1 LLFRFLFLCREGIQ
15 FFTTGVGGLGYALY
29 ASWQVALVVLALC
42 PFISISALA
51 VVSLNQS
58 KSSRAAVAYSKAGSI
73 AYSTVSGIKTV
84 LSLNA
89 ASTMIQHYREA
100 TQQALSIATAVLLKQ
115 GFANGSMLGSFICL
129 YAVLALYG
137 TFMLYREIDD
147 NGCDPSGAVIDN
159 VTCESTG
166 ADVFGAM
173 LGVAF
178 AAQGISQ
185 VGNFLETF
193 AAGRAAVHSALRA
206 INRKPGEPEEV
217 IYHDPLDD
225 KDGNTM
231 SRTSRSLVSD
241 DADLETPEGRIRA
254 ILPKYEIDATSD
266 AGKKPKN
273 IIGEMRFEDVKFH
286 YPTRPGHA
294 ILKGLS
300 VDIPAGKTVAFVG
313 PSGGGKSTIVKLL
326 ERFYDPVEGSVL
338 LDGLDI
344 KDINVRHLRSL
355 IGYVGQEPTLFATSI
370 ANNIRY
376 GKPGCTQ
383 KEIENAAIQAN
394 AHDFISQLPDGY
406 DTQVRYFYCASSEFT
421 FARNLTNGDVPILR
435 FRSVTRDH
443 SFQVDKNSAL
453 QLQGC

>member
-1 LLFRFLFLCREGIQ
+1 VSQVAELAILSTCFFRAHPAHMMSSSLCFREGIQ
-15 FFTTGVGGLGYALY
+15 FFTTGVGGLGYAFY
-29 ASWQVALVVLALC
+29 ASWKVALVVLAIC
-42 PFISISALA
+42 PFASISALA

-58 KSSRAAVAYSKAGSI
+58 KSSRAALAYSKAGSI

-89 ASTMIQHYREA
+89 ASTLIQRYREA
-100 TQQALSIATAVLLKQ
+100 TQQALDIATGVLLKQ
-115 GFANGSMLGSFICL
+115 GFANGSLLGSFICL

-137 TFMLYREIDD
+137 TAVLYREIVD
-147 NGCDPSGAVIDN
+147 NGCDPSGVIVDN
-159 VTCESTG
+159 MTCESTG

-193 AAGRAAVHSALRA
+193 AAGRAAVHSALKA
-206 INRKPGEPEEV
+206 INRKPGEPEEI
-217 IYHDPLDD
+217 IYHDPEDD
-225 KDGNTM
+225 KEGNTM
-231 SRTSRSLVSD
+231 SRTSRSLAYN
-241 DADLETPEGRIRA
+241 DADLETPEGRIKA
-254 ILPKYEIDATSD
+254 ILPQYQIDSTSD
-266 AGKKPKN
+266 AGKKPKDVR
-273 IIGEMRFEDVKFH
+273 GEMRFQDVKFH
-286 YPTRPGHA
+286 YPTRPGQP

-300 VDIPAGKTVAFVG
+300 FEIPAGKTVAFVG

-326 ERFYDPVEGSVL
+326 ERFYDPVEGSVS
-338 LDGLDI
+338 LDGCDI
-344 KDINVRHLRSL
+344 KEINVRHLRSL

-383 KEIENAAIQAN
+383 KEIEEAAIQAN

-406 DTQVRYFYCASSEFT
+406 ETQVRCLFCAK
-421 FARNLTNGDVPILR
+421 G
-435 FRSVTRDH
+435 
-443 SFQVDKNSAL
+443 
-453 QLQGC
+453 

>member
-1 LLFRFLFLCREGIQ
+1 LLLLLLLGSEGIQ
-15 FFTTGVGGLGYALY
+15 FFTTGVGGIGYAMY
-29 ASWQVALVVLALC
+29 ASWKVALVVLALC
-42 PFISISALA
+42 PFLSMSALA

-89 ASTMIQHYREA
+89 ASAMIQRYREA
-100 TQQALSIATAVLLKQ
+100 TQQALSIATGVLLKQ
-115 GFANGSMLGSFICL
+115 GFANGSLLGSFICL
-129 YAVLALYG
+129 YAVLVLYG
-137 TFMLYREIDD
+137 TATLYRQIVD
-147 NGCDPSGAVIDN
+147 NGCDPSGAIVEN
-159 VTCESTG
+159 TTCESTG

-206 INRKPGEPEEV
+206 INRKPGEPEEI
-217 IYHDPLDD
+217 IYHEPHDEN
-225 KDGNTM
+225 DGNTM
-231 SRTSRSLVSD
+231 SRTSRSLASN

-266 AGKKPKN
+266 AGMKPKHVT
-273 IIGEMRFEDVKFH
+273 GEMQFQDVKFH
-286 YPTRPGHA
+286 YPTRPGHE

-300 VDIPAGKTVAFVG
+300 IDIPAGKTVAFVG

-338 LDGLDI
+338 LDGCDI

-383 KEIENAAIQAN
+383 KEIEEAAIQAN

-406 DTQVRYFYCASSEFT
+406 ETQVRCFIVESLNS
-421 FARNLTNGDVPILR
+421 R
-435 FRSVTRDH
+435 F
-443 SFQVDKNSAL
+443 
-453 QLQGC
+453 

>member
-1 LLFRFLFLCREGIQ
+1 MF
-15 FFTTGVGGLGYALY
+15 
-29 ASWQVALVVLALC
+29 ASWRVALVVLALC

-58 KSSRAAVAYSKAGSI
+58 KSSRAAVAYGKAGSV

-89 ASTMIQHYREA
+89 ASTMIQHYRDA
-100 TQQALSIATAVLLKQ
+100 TQQALNVATGVLLKQ

-137 TFMLYREIDD
+137 TALLYREIVD
-147 NGCDPSGAVIDN
+147 NGCDPSGSIQDN
-159 VTCESTG
+159 MTCESSG

-193 AAGRAAVHSALRA
+193 SSGRAAVHSALKA
-206 INRKPGEPEEV
+206 INRKPGEPEEI
-217 IYHDPLDD
+217 IYHDPEDD
-225 KDGNTM
+225 KDDSSM
-231 SRTSRSLVSD
+231 SKTSQSVTTN
-241 DADLETPEGRIRA
+241 DADLETPEGRIKA
-254 ILPKYEIDATSD
+254 ILPKYEIDASSD
-266 AGKKPKN
+266 RGKKPKDVQ
-273 IIGEMRFEDVKFH
+273 GEICFRDVKFH

-300 VDIPAGKTVAFVG
+300 VDIPSGKTIAFVG

-326 ERFYDPVEGSVL
+326 ERFYDPVEGSVS
-338 LDGLDI
+338 LDGCDL

-383 KEIENAAIQAN
+383 KEIEEAAMQAN
-394 AHDFISQLPDGY
+394 AHDFVSQLPDGY
-406 DTQVRYFYCASSEFT
+406 ETQVRFCF
-421 FARNLTNGDVPILR
+421 G
-435 FRSVTRDH
+435 
-443 SFQVDKNSAL
+443 
-453 QLQGC
+453 